1 MSLLNEEND
10 NVDGPIECITE
21 FKKRVFVLIDNC
33 VNITSEMSIIQ
44 LNIILFDYLVE
55 TQNFWKN
62 EKRLE
67 KFDLTV
73 KNKLLE
79 YKDNITQKFPA
90 DKYLKLLGYRCSYET
105 RSTRLCKNSPVNGI
119 CDFHRK
125 FDYKLKLNVT
135 NNTPLIKDLNDIII
149 NYIR

>member
-1 MSLLNEEND
+1 MSLLNEKNYY
-10 NVDGPIECITE
+10 PIKK
-21 FKKRVFVLIDNC
+21 FKKEVTMLINNC
-33 VNITSEMSIIQ
+33 VYGTYELLLIQ

-79 YKDNITQKFPA
+79 YKDSIFHKFPV
-90 DKYLKLLGYRCSYET
+90 DKYLKLLQYRCSYET
-105 RSTRLCKNSPVNGI
+105 RNGRLCKNSPVNGI
-119 CDFHRK
+119 CNYHRK

>member
-10 NVDGPIECITE
+10 NMDGLVECITE

-135 NNTPLIKDLNDIII
+135 NNTPLIKDLNDII

>member
-1 MSLLNEEND
+1 MSLLNEKNYY
-10 NVDGPIECITE
+10 PIKK
-21 FKKRVFVLIDNC
+21 FKKEVTMLINNC
-33 VNITSEMSIIQ
+33 VYGTSELLLIQ

-79 YKDNITQKFPA
+79 YKDSIFHKFPV
-90 DKYLKLLGYRCSYET
+90 DKYLKLLQYRCSYET
-105 RSTRLCKNSPVNGI
+105 RNGRLCKNSPVNGI
-119 CDFHRK
+119 CNYHIK

>member
-10 NVDGPIECITE
+10 NMDRSPKCITE
-21 FKKRVFVLIDNC
+21 FKKHVSMLIDNC
-33 VNITSEMSIIQ
+33 VHSTAEISLIQ

-55 TQNFWKN
+55 THNFWKN
-62 EKRLE
+62 EKSLE
-67 KFDLTV
+67 KFNLTV

-135 NNTPLIKDLNDIII
+135 DSTPLIKDLQDIII

>member
-1 MSLLNEEND
+1 MSLLNEKNYY
-10 NVDGPIECITE
+10 PIKK
-21 FKKRVFVLIDNC
+21 FKKEVTMLINNC
-33 VNITSEMSIIQ
+33 VYGTLLIQ

-79 YKDNITQKFPA
+79 YKDSIFHKFPV
-90 DKYLKLLGYRCSYET
+90 DKYLKLLQYRCSYET
-105 RSTRLCKNSPVNGI
+105 RNGRLCKNSPVNGI
-119 CDFHRK
+119 CNYHRK

>member
-1 MSLLNEEND
+1 MSLLNEKNYY
-10 NVDGPIECITE
+10 PIKK
-21 FKKRVFVLIDNC
+21 FKKEVTMLINNC
-33 VNITSEMSIIQ
+33 VGTSELLLIQ

-73 KNKLLE
+73 RNKLLE
-79 YKDNITQKFPA
+79 YKDSIFHKFPV
-90 DKYLKLLGYRCSYET
+90 DKYLKLLQYRCSYET
-105 RSTRLCKNSPVNGI
+105 RNGRLCKNSHVNGI
-119 CDFHRK
+119 CNYHRK

>member
-1 MSLLNEEND
+1 MSLLNEKNY
-10 NVDGPIECITE
+10 PIKE
-21 FKKRVFVLIDNC
+21 FKKKVTMLINNC
-33 VNITSEMSIIQ
+33 VYGSCEMLLIQ

-55 TQNFWKN
+55 TRNFWKN
-62 EKRLE
+62 KKRLE

-79 YKDNITQKFPA
+79 YKDSIFHKFPV
-90 DKYLKLLGYRCSYET
+90 DKYLKLLEYRCSYET
-105 RSTRLCKNSPVNGI
+105 RNGRLCKNSPVNGI
-119 CDFHRK
+119 CNYHRK

-135 NNTPLIKDLNDIII
+135 NNTPLIKDLQDIII

>member
-1 MSLLNEEND
+1 MSLLNEKNY
-10 NVDGPIECITE
+10 PIKE
-21 FKKRVFVLIDNC
+21 FKKKVTMLINNC
-33 VNITSEMSIIQ
+33 VYGSCEMLLIQ

-55 TQNFWKN
+55 TRNFWKN
-62 EKRLE
+62 KKRLE

-79 YKDNITQKFPA
+79 YKDSIFHKFPV
-90 DKYLKLLGYRCSYET
+90 DKYLKLLQYRCSYET
-105 RSTRLCKNSPVNGI
+105 RNGRLCKNSPVNGI
-119 CDFHRK
+119 CNYHRK

-135 NNTPLIKDLNDIII
+135 NNTPLIKDLQDIII

>member
-1 MSLLNEEND
+1 MSLLNEKNYY
-10 NVDGPIECITE
+10 PIKK
-21 FKKRVFVLIDNC
+21 FKKEVTMLINNC
-33 VNITSEMSIIQ
+33 FYGTSELLLIQ

-73 KNKLLE
+73 RNKLLE
-79 YKDNITQKFPA
+79 YKDSIFHKFPV
-90 DKYLKLLGYRCSYET
+90 DKYLKLLQYRCSYET
-105 RSTRLCKNSPVNGI
+105 RNGRLCKNSPVNGI
-119 CDFHRK
+119 CNYHIK

>member
-1 MSLLNEEND
+1 MSLLNEKNYY
-10 NVDGPIECITE
+10 PIKK
-21 FKKRVFVLIDNC
+21 FKKEVTMLINNC
-33 VNITSEMSIIQ
+33 VYGTSELLLIQ

-79 YKDNITQKFPA
+79 YKDSIFHKFPV
-90 DKYLKLLGYRCSYET
+90 DKYLKLLQYRCSYET
-105 RSTRLCKNSPVNGI
+105 RNGRLCKNSPVNGI
-119 CDFHRK
+119 CNYHRK

>member
-10 NVDGPIECITE
+10 NMDGLVECITE

>member
-1 MSLLNEEND
+1 MSLLNEKNYY
-10 NVDGPIECITE
+10 PIKK
-21 FKKRVFVLIDNC
+21 FKKEVTMLINNC
-33 VNITSEMSIIQ
+33 VYGTSELLLIQ

-73 KNKLLE
+73 RNKLLE
-79 YKDNITQKFPA
+79 YKDSIFHKFPV
-90 DKYLKLLGYRCSYET
+90 DKYLKLLQYRCSYET
-105 RSTRLCKNSPVNGI
+105 RNGRLCKNSPVNGI
-119 CDFHRK
+119 CNYHRK